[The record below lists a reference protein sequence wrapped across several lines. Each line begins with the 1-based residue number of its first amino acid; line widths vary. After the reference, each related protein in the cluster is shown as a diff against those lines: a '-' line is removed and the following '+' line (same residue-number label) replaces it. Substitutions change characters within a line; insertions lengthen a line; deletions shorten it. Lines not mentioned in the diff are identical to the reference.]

1 MSFSVLEEEEGDNDE
16 GSSSAYRLKYER
28 VSRELEFTKKRLQ
41 TQHEHDLEQLVGLK
55 KQLEKKLADAYE
67 EVEEQ
72 RQVVAQWK
80 RKNQKMT
87 NEMTDLRMLLEEQN
101 SRNNLLEK
109 RQRKFDSECQALQ
122 VTINFSYALKL
133 LANQINLQDST
144 RQERQAKDRLS
155 REKDVLIAEKFQL
168 EQQLAVSPIDL
179 FPSKTSRNEMLICR
193 TLALSSSLRKRRSRL

>member
-1 MSFSVLEEEEGDNDE
+1 MVSSDYFNQIYAFNFLQSVLEEEEGDNDE

-28 VSRELEFTKKRLQ
+28 VARELEFTKKRLQ

-87 NEMTDLRMLLEEQN
+87 NEMNDIRMLLEEQN

-122 VTINFSYALKL
+122 VTIVVLRHWKNILSNKL
-133 LANQINLQDST
+133 NL
-144 RQERQAKDRLS
+144 
-155 REKDVLIAEKFQL
+155 
-168 EQQLAVSPIDL
+168 
-179 FPSKTSRNEMLICR
+179 
-193 TLALSSSLRKRRSRL
+193 